1 MTYIIKWND
10 LKGNTGFYETVYPNG
25 EEALK
30 AIEHLKETHPL
41 LIHSAYEEIKET
53 AAPMKK
59 PAKEDEDPMMTLQE
73 YTAMEPRM
81 ATTFLNLWVERQA
94 DPIAAKKAASNLMGQ
109 ALKQM
114 LAEHDKQSGRK

>member
-1 MTYIIKWND
+1 MTHIIGWND
-10 LKGNTGFYETVYPNG
+10 LKGNKGFYETVYSNK

-30 AIEHLKETHPL
+30 AIELLKETHPL
-41 LIHSAYEEIKET
+41 LVHSSYEQIKEE
-53 AAPMKK
+53 AAPVKK
-59 PAKEDEDPMMTLQE
+59 TAKEDEDPMMTLRE

-114 LAEHDKQSGRK
+114 LAEHDK